1 MSDANVLKP
10 TNPANSA
17 PQAKGERKRVPMSVP
32 MRRLEVP
39 EIPGYHSHWVKEA
52 NIPRALAAFYEFVD
66 FNEVPVNQRSIG
78 TSTELSG
85 NASLGSHVE
94 IPAGTNEQGKPENLV
109 LMKLKEEYWLED
121 REKIDT
127 DHATRLGG
135 IFRGERI
142 VGAETDSADDRGSR
156 YVDKE
161 RTKAVF
167 QRPVR
172 KAKP

>member
-1 MSDANVLKP
+1 MSNSNVLTP
-10 TNPANSA
+10 NNPANKA
-17 PQAKGERKRVPMSVP
+17 AQAKGERKRVPMSVP
-32 MRRLEVP
+32 MRKLETP
-39 EIPGYHSHWVKEA
+39 DLPGYHLHWMKES
-52 NIPRALAAFYEFVD
+52 NIPRALGAYYEFVTFD
-66 FNEVPVNQRSIG
+66 EVPINQRSIG

-94 IPAGTNEQGKPENLV
+94 IAAGTNEQGKPENLV

-121 REKIDT
+121 RASIDERN
-127 DHATRLGG
+127 ANVMGG
-135 IFRGERI
+135 IFRGETI
-142 VGAETDSADDRGSR
+142 LGTEKDAPDDRGSR

-167 QRPVR
+167 NRPVR